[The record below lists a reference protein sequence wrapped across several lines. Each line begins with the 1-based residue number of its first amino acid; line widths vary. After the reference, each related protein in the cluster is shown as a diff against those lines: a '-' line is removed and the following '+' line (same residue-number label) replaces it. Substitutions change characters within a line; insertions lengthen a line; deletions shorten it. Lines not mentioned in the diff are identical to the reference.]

1 MHNLANQN
9 DIQLRSVRRDD
20 WEWIQKWFR
29 DERLNNE
36 LGPIDEAWLEHV
48 LGEKDGVELI
58 AEENGSPV
66 AIIGVLWGTKENPF
80 HVVTDIAVHPK
91 LRRRGIGRR
100 VLTSVLTWPE
110 HPSTSEWIAF
120 ISKENNEAVS
130 FLKSLGWVKNG
141 IENLMVRYRFEVL

>member
-36 LGPIDEAWLEHV
+36 LGPIDEAWLEYV

-58 AEENGSPV
+58 AEENRSPV

-80 HVVTDIAVHPK
+80 HVVTDI
-91 LRRRGIGRR
+91 
-100 VLTSVLTWPE
+100 S
-110 HPSTSEWIAF
+110 
-120 ISKENNEAVS
+120 
-130 FLKSLGWVKNG
+130 
-141 IENLMVRYRFEVL
+141 